1 MGLASG
7 ASATIA
13 PSPTPDPS
21 RQREG
26 GSDHMTTTTLTFP
39 MPADWRDF
47 LALTK
52 PRVMRSVVFTG
63 LCGMLVA
70 PVALPSAIGFT
81 AILAI
86 ALAAGAAGTLNQWY
100 ESDID
105 ALMRR
110 TAKRPL
116 AAGRMDRDSALQF
129 GVGVGVFS
137 VLLMGLVVNLLA
149 AALLAASILFYV
161 VVYTIGLKRYTPQN
175 IVIGGAAGAF
185 PPLIGWVAA
194 TGQISLLP
202 ILMFALIFLW
212 TPPHSWALALL
223 IRDDYAKGG
232 VPMMPVVA
240 GARTTRWQMLGYAVL
255 MAGVAI
261 SPWPLGLAGATYGI
275 IAAMGSA
282 IFLAL
287 TAWVVAAAAPTPAE
301 MKPEKYLF
309 IYSIGYILAMF
320 AALVLDRWLA

>member
-1 MGLASG
+1 MTAT
-7 ASATIA
+7 TIA
-13 PSPTPDPS
+13 APIT
-21 RQREG
+21 
-26 GSDHMTTTTLTFP
+26 
-39 MPADWRDF
+39 ADWRDF

-70 PVALPSAIGFT
+70 PTPLPLPIALT
-81 AILAI
+81 AIIAI

-100 ESDID
+100 EADID
-105 ALMRR
+105 ALMKR

-116 AAGRMDRDSALQF
+116 PAGRIDAETAFQF

-137 VLLMGLVVNLLA
+137 VLLMGLVVNLAA
-149 AALLAASILFYV
+149 AALLAVSILFYV
-161 VVYTIGLKRYTPQN
+161 IVYTIGLKRSTPQN

-194 TGQISLLP
+194 TGSVSLLP
-202 ILMFALIFLW
+202 VLMFSLIFLW

-240 GARTTRWQMLGYAVL
+240 SARSTRWQMLGYALL
-255 MAGVAI
+255 MAAVAVA
-261 SPWPLGLAGATYGI
+261 PWPLGLAGAVYGVVAA
-275 IAAMGSA
+275 IASA
-282 IFLAL
+282 VFVAL
-287 TAWVVAAAAPTPAE
+287 TAWVVAVAAPAPAQ
-301 MKPEKYLF
+301 MKPERVLF
-309 IYSIGYILAMF
+309 VYSIGYVLAMF
-320 AALVLDRWLA
+320 AALVVDRWLA

>member
-1 MGLASG
+1 
-7 ASATIA
+7 
-13 PSPTPDPS
+13 
-21 RQREG
+21 
-26 GSDHMTTTTLTFP
+26 MTTTTLTQP
-39 MPADWRDF
+39 ILADWRDF

-70 PVALPSAIGFT
+70 PVALPPAIGFT

-86 ALAAGAAGTLNQWY
+86 ALAAAAAGTLNQWY

-105 ALMRR
+105 ALMKR

-116 AAGRMDRDSALQF
+116 AAGRMDRESALHF
-129 GVGVGVFS
+129 GIGLGVFS
-137 VLLMGLVVNLLA
+137 VVLMGLFVNVIA
-149 AALLAASILFYV
+149 AAFLTASILFYV

-194 TGQISLLP
+194 TGEVSLLP

-223 IRDDYAKGG
+223 IRDDYARGG

-240 GARTTRWQMLGYAVL
+240 GARSTRWQMLGYAVA
-255 MAGVAI
+255 MAVVAVA
-261 SPWPLGLAGATYGI
+261 PWPLGLTGAVYGV
-275 IAAMGSA
+275 IASVGSA
-282 IFLAL
+282 IFLGL
-287 TAWVVAAAAPTPAE
+287 TAWVVAKAAPTPAT
-301 MKPEKYLF
+301 MKPERYLF
-309 IYSIGYILAMF
+309 VYSIGYVLAMF
-320 AALVLDRWLA
+320 AALVVDRWIA

>member
-1 MGLASG
+1 
-7 ASATIA
+7 
-13 PSPTPDPS
+13 
-21 RQREG
+21 
-26 GSDHMTTTTLTFP
+26 MTTTTLTAP
-39 MPADWRDF
+39 MTADWRDF

-70 PVALPSAIGFT
+70 PVSLPPVIAFT

-100 ESDID
+100 EADID
-105 ALMRR
+105 ALMKR

-116 AAGRMDRDSALQF
+116 AAGRMDRESALHF
-129 GVGVGVFS
+129 GIGVGVFS
-137 VLLMGLVVNLLA
+137 VVLMGLVVNVIA
-149 AALLAASILFYV
+149 AAFLLASILFYV
-161 VVYTIGLKRYTPQN
+161 IIYTVGLKRYTPQN

-194 TGQISLLP
+194 TGEVSLLP

-232 VPMMPVVA
+232 VPMMPVVS
-240 GARTTRWQMLGYAVL
+240 GARTTRWQMLFYAVA
-255 MAGVAI
+255 MAVMAVA
-261 SPWPLGLAGATYGI
+261 PWPLGLAGALYGI
-275 IAAMGSA
+275 VAAIASGV
-282 IFLAL
+282 FVAL
-287 TAWVVAAAAPTPAE
+287 TAWVVVVAAPTPKL
-301 MKPEKYLF
+301 MKPERMLF
-309 IYSIGYILAMF
+309 VFSIGYILAMF
-320 AALVLDRWLA
+320 AALVVDHWFVGGAIA

>member
-1 MGLASG
+1 
-7 ASATIA
+7 
-13 PSPTPDPS
+13 
-21 RQREG
+21 
-26 GSDHMTTTTLTFP
+26 MTTTTLSP
-39 MPADWRDF
+39 PILADWRDF

-70 PVALPSAIGFT
+70 PASLPPAIGFT

-105 ALMRR
+105 ALMKR

-129 GVGVGVFS
+129 GVAVGVFS
-137 VLLMGLVVNLLA
+137 VLLMGLAVNLIA
-149 AALLAASILFYV
+149 ATLLAVSIMFYV
-161 VVYTIGLKRYTPQN
+161 VIYTIGLKRYTPQN

-194 TGQISLLP
+194 TGDISLLP

-240 GARTTRWQMLGYAVL
+240 GARTTRWQMLGYAVA
-255 MAGVAI
+255 MAVVAVA
-261 SPWPLGLAGATYGI
+261 PWPLALTGAFYGVMAVI
-275 IAAMGSA
+275 GSA

-287 TAWVVAAAAPTPAE
+287 TGWVVAVAAPTPAM
-301 MKPEKYLF
+301 MKPERVLF
-309 IYSIGYILAMF
+309 VYSIGYILAMF
-320 AALVLDRWLA
+320 AALVIDRWAFAGGVA

>member
-1 MGLASG
+1 
-7 ASATIA
+7 
-13 PSPTPDPS
+13 
-21 RQREG
+21 
-26 GSDHMTTTTLTFP
+26 MTTTTLSP
-39 MPADWRDF
+39 SIPADWRDF

-70 PVALPSAIGFT
+70 PVALPPAIAFT

-105 ALMRR
+105 ALMKR

-116 AAGRMDRDSALQF
+116 AAGRMDRDSALHF

-137 VLLMGLVVNLLA
+137 VLLMGLVVNLIA
-149 AALLAASILFYV
+149 AAFLAVSILFYV
-161 VVYTIGLKRYTPQN
+161 VIYTIGLKRYTPQN

-185 PPLIGWVAA
+185 PPMIGWVAA
-194 TGQISLLP
+194 TGSLSLLP
-202 ILMFALIFLW
+202 ILMFSLIFLW

-240 GARTTRWQMLGYAVL
+240 GARTTRWQMLGYAVA
-255 MAGVAI
+255 MAVVAI
-261 SPWPLGLAGATYGI
+261 APWPLGLAGGFYGVVAS
-275 IAAMGSA
+275 IASA
-282 IFLAL
+282 VFVGL
-287 TAWVVAAAAPTPAE
+287 TVWVVAVAAPTPAT
-301 MKPEKYLF
+301 MKPERVLF
-309 IYSIGYILAMF
+309 VYSIGYILAMF
-320 AALVLDRWLA
+320 AALVVDRWMV